1 LNTFKA
7 VLHLAYLKAPATF
20 SVITVF
26 GSQKEAR
33 NIERGFALRHKNVH
47 FLREDTDQPGQ
58 PSPKQEISAEF
69 KKGIETEGDFAR
81 VALDPREP
89 DRTMCIEA
97 EMSPKEQAKLL
108 QFLDKNND
116 VFAWHTS
123 DLIGV
128 CRQVIEHKLQVNP
141 NVKPK
146 K

>member
-1 LNTFKA
+1 LNTFKV
-7 VLHLAYLKAPATF
+7 VLHSAYLKVSATF

-26 GSQKEAR
+26 VNQKEAR
-33 NIERGFALRHKNVH
+33 NIERGFAPRHKNVH
-47 FLREDTDQPGQ
+47 FLREDTDQLEQ
-58 PSPKQEISAEF
+58 PSPEQEISAEF
-69 KKGIETEGDFAR
+69 KKGIKTEGDFTR
-81 VALDPREP
+81 VALDPRVP

-97 EMSPKEQAKLL
+97 EMSLKEQAKLL